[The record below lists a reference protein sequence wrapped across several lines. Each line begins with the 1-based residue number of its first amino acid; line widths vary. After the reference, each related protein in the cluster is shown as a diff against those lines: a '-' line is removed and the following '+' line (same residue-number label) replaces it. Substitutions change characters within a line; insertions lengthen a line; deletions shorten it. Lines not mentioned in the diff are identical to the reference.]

1 MKRFVAINLQFS
13 IELGD
18 IKFIYSISIADVELL
33 LHRIKKHTFI
43 RVLLQKREFEPHLT
57 YMEEME
63 VLIDIGFSQPKHVG
77 RESK

>member
-1 MKRFVAINLQFS
+1 MKWFIAINLQFA

-18 IKFIYSISIADVELL
+18 MKFIFSFSIADVELL

-43 RVLLQKREFEPHLT
+43 RVLQKYEFEPHLT
-57 YMEEME
+57 YVEEME
-63 VLIDIGFSQPKHVG
+63 VLIDIGFSQPKRVG